1 LHAHCTTNLLGLLVK
16 GLGLLAKIIGFA
28 LDHCDTFTTRKK
40 FANIFMHD
48 IGDGIDFALK
58 TTNFVGFGI
67 IGEKVLSTTHTSMY
81 TLESRNASHIG
92 RVREGGGSGDES

>member
-1 LHAHCTTNLLGLLVK
+1 LLGLLVK

-67 IGEKVLSTTHTSMY
+67 IGEKVLSTTTYKQVYIRIPQCQPHRKS
-81 TLESRNASHIG
+81 
-92 RVREGGGSGDES
+92 EGGRR